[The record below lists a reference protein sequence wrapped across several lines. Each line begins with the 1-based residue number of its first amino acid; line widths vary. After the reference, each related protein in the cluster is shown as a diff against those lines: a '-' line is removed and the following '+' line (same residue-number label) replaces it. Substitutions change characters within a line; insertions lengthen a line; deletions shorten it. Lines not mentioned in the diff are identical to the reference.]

1 MLCKNLLILGK
12 YIMLMQKKST
22 GTHMVG
28 SDLGGK
34 GKRRAVTPN
43 AITAFGLCCGLFII
57 FKSVLRTSSSSELF
71 HRLQGLSLLLISA
84 MIADF
89 SDGAVARIMKAE
101 SAFGAQFDSLSDAIT
116 FGIAPPLIA
125 IKSLNGFYVGG
136 FFSSLLV
143 ITSIIYS
150 LCGVL
155 RLVRYNLFSKS
166 PNTSRTV
173 GCFIG
178 LPIPAA
184 AASVV
189 SLALFLV
196 SDNAASVSANVRS
209 FLLSCALLFIGGL
222 MISPW
227 KFPSIK
233 TFRYRVSSFL
243 LAAITGVIAC
253 LLFLGLVDYFVEVF
267 LLISWLY
274 VLVIFPIFTITY
286 VKKRK
291 VKMTFTQENVFF
303 YCFRIL
309 FLSIPFRS
317 VFHFMLLQK
326 ENPLLN
332 STNST
337 ARAGKSV
344 SSRLF
349 KFKTQSRAAH

>member
-1 MLCKNLLILGK
+1 
-12 YIMLMQKKST
+12 
-22 GTHMVG
+22 MVG

-89 SDGAVARIMKAE
+89 SDGAIARIMKAE

-166 PNTSRTV
+166 PDTSRTV
-173 GCFIG
+173 GYFIG

-196 SDNAASVSANVRS
+196 SDNATSVSANVRS

-274 VLVIFPIFTITY
+274 VLVIFPRFTITY
-286 VKKRK
+286 VKKEK
-291 VKMTFTQENVFF
+291 LK
-303 YCFRIL
+303 
-309 FLSIPFRS
+309 
-317 VFHFMLLQK
+317 
-326 ENPLLN
+326 
-332 STNST
+332 
-337 ARAGKSV
+337 
-344 SSRLF
+344 
-349 KFKTQSRAAH
+349 